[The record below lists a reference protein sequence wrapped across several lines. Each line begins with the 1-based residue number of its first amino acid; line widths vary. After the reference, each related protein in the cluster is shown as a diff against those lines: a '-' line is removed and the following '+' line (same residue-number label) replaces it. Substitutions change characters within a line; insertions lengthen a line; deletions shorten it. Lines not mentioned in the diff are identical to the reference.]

1 MVSLWGFYWRPQ
13 VFNNISSHSLF
24 QKWTFP
30 SSVWA
35 LRIFSLQLS
44 VVVCGP
50 TSQSFTLYTL
60 SLIFSQ
66 RWGVLLCRFLTS
78 FSVYLSS
85 FQYSVL
91 QIPVPLTSQVLRSI
105 SSTQL
110 DHHVPLGHP
119 LPFLCYRKQL
129 RPGSQSSYLY
139 SPLRDP
145 RAAVFQCLTTIV
157 SHFLSRVVVG
167 FVEVGSLL
175 LIFIISIRALW
186 VFLEMNKRK

>member
-1 MVSLWGFYWRPQ
+1 M
-13 VFNNISSHSLF
+13 
-24 QKWTFP
+24 
-30 SSVWA
+30 
-35 LRIFSLQLS
+35 
-44 VVVCGP
+44 VVCGP

-129 RPGSQSSYLY
+129 RPGSQSSCLY